1 MPESSRVMKA
11 LKKIQL
17 FLDAEKREQLKRRE
31 QIRDKA
37 KILKKRIKAIKRK
50 LQAELSDD
58 SRMKLED
65 ELNLIK
71 AKRRKAIEILKQIRK
86 DRG

>member
-86 DRG
+86 DRD

>member
-58 SRMKLED
+58 TRMKLED